1 MKKLEVIT
9 KPKHDSKLYKLI
21 TEMTEDLREKDVS
34 EKLIKKYLTFEVKRI
49 ISEA

>member
-1 MKKLEVIT
+1 MKKLRIIT

-21 TEMTEDLREKDVS
+21 TKMTEDLREKDIS
-34 EKLIKKYLTFEVKRI
+34 EKLIKEYLTFEVKRI